1 MEIMEYM
8 LMVRI
13 IIMVG
18 RSIHVLMDIMH
29 RLDSACKIK
38 LSSISPCD
46 KMQVGGAAMEYIVTA
61 LITGGLSLL
70 GVIITNISANKK
82 IEMQLMNAQAVTDV
96 KLEQLTDEV
105 RKHNSFADRI
115 TTLEVKV
122 DSLEKKVAN
131 K

>member
-1 MEIMEYM
+1 
-8 LMVRI
+8 
-13 IIMVG
+13 
-18 RSIHVLMDIMH
+18 
-29 RLDSACKIK
+29 
-38 LSSISPCD
+38 
-46 KMQVGGAAMEYIVTA
+46 MEYIVTA